1 MTLKFNQLNCCIKF
15 SNNENANHPAL
26 MAERGARYGQSFLSP
41 CSEPGEGN
49 SRQTVVASWSKLF
62 FIILLIVFGATS
74 ANASRTDIPLHSEP
88 KELPDIVF
96 YDEANNPVK
105 LDRWRGKV
113 VVLNIWATWCPPC
126 VKEMP
131 TLDRLQQKL
140 GGDFFQVV
148 VLSVDEA
155 GVKAVKQFFKQTRVK
170 NLDIHMDPGFKAAGA
185 LNALG
190 LLTTLLID
198 VQGRE
203 MGRLVGDAE
212 WDTPEMIGFFRKIIA
227 RQL

>member
-1 MTLKFNQLNCCIKF
+1 MTLKTSREYYKF
-15 SNNENANHPAL
+15 TCLISQYENGVSRK
-26 MAERGARYGQSFLSP
+26 AESDVRHHQSLLSP
-41 CSEPGEGN
+41 CTD
-49 SRQTVVASWSKLF
+49 SREVRARPNMSSWSKLF
-62 FIILLIVFGATS
+62 FIMLLFVFGTTTS
-74 ANASRTDIPLHSEP
+74 YASRSDIPLHAKP
-88 KELPDIVF
+88 KKLPDVVF
-96 YDEANNPVK
+96 YDETNNAVK
-105 LDRWRGKV
+105 LDRWKGKV
-113 VVLNIWATWCPPC
+113 IVLNIWATWCPPC

-190 LLTTLLID
+190 LPTTILID

-203 MGRLVGDAE
+203 IGRLVGDAE
-212 WDTPEMIGFFRKIIA
+212 WDTPEMIRFFRKVIA

>member
-26 MAERGARYGQSFLSP
+26 MAERGARHGQTFLSP
-41 CSEPGEGN
+41 CTEPRESN

-62 FIILLIVFGATS
+62 LVMLLFVFGTTTAI
-74 ANASRTDIPLHSEP
+74 ASRTGIPLHAEP

-155 GVKAVKQFFKQTRVK
+155 GVKAVKQFFKQTRVE

-190 LLTTLLID
+190 LPTTLLID